1 MIIPVFGAGNFHRDG
16 DEFSSRG
23 NFIYI
28 TMEINPDRGGKRM
41 YVMRRMLKGVCD
53 TPLRICRR
61 IIVGAN
67 RIRPIYIGIS
77 VYNGCRA

>member
-28 TMEINPDRGGKRM
+28 TRERNFPPDANGAYAKG
-41 YVMRRMLKGVCD
+41 RMLKGYAKGRMRYAPTD
-53 TPLRICRR
+53 MQADNCR
-61 IIVGAN
+61 GESHSPN
-67 RIRPIYIGIS
+67 IYRDFCS
-77 VYNGCRA
+77 

>member
-28 TMEINPDRGGKRM
+28 TMERNLPPDANEEYAKGRM
-41 YVMRRMLKGVCD
+41 RYAPTDMQAD
-53 TPLRICRR
+53 NCR
-61 IIVGAN
+61 AN

>member
-28 TMEINPDRGGKRM
+28 TRERNLPPDANEA
-41 YVMRRMLKGVCD
+41 YAKG
-53 TPLRICRR
+53 
-61 IIVGAN
+61 
-67 RIRPIYIGIS
+67 RIRYARTDMQADNCRGESHSPNIYRDF
-77 VYNGCRA
+77 CL

>member
-28 TMEINPDRGGKRM
+28 TMERNLPPDANEGYAKG
-41 YVMRRMLKGVCD
+41 RMLKGYAKGVC
-53 TPLRICRR
+53 
-61 IIVGAN
+61 
-67 RIRPIYIGIS
+67 
-77 VYNGCRA
+77 

>member
-28 TMEINPDRGGKRM
+28 TREINPDRGGKRM
-41 YVMRRMLKGVCD
+41 YVMRRMLKGYAKGRMRYAPTD
-53 TPLRICRR
+53 MQADNCR
-61 IIVGAN
+61 GESHSPN
-67 RIRPIYIGIS
+67 IYRDF
-77 VYNGCRA
+77 CL